1 MIFSEDVMNG
11 NNDTEFLGGNSE
23 IERKDKVKADIYDWI
38 EVFVSALAIVVIMLS
53 FVLRIAT
60 VKGHS
65 MERTLSDSQVVV
77 MSNMFYTPAQSDII
91 VIQQNGGYFETPIV
105 KRVIATGGQTL
116 SIDFEKWEVKVDGNV
131 VDESSYVY
139 FRNTSMDVE
148 EYYSVYDA
156 YLDTNGVMTVPEGYL
171 FVMGDNRNESS
182 DSRSIY
188 VGFVRESEVLGKV
201 IFRMFPINKIG
212 AVKSAGN

>member
-77 MSNMFYTPAQSDII
+77 MSNMFYTPAQGDII

-131 VDESSYVY
+131 IDESSYVY

>member
-1 MIFSEDVMNG
+1 MNG

-77 MSNMFYTPAQSDII
+77 MSNMFYTPAQGDII

-131 VDESSYVY
+131 IDESSYVY

-212 AVKSAGN
+212 AVKSAEN

>member
-1 MIFSEDVMNG
+1 MNG

-23 IERKDKVKADIYDWI
+23 IERKDKVKTDIYDWI

-65 MERTLSDSQVVV
+65 MEKTLSDSQVVV
-77 MSNMFYTPAQSDII
+77 MSNMFYTPAQGDIV

-131 VDESSYVY
+131 IDESSYVY

-156 YLDTNGVMTVPEGYL
+156 YLDANGVMTVPEGYL

>member
-1 MIFSEDVMNG
+1 MNG

-77 MSNMFYTPAQSDII
+77 MSNMFYTPVQGDII

-131 VDESSYVY
+131 IDESSYVY

>member
-1 MIFSEDVMNG
+1 MNG

-77 MSNMFYTPAQSDII
+77 MSNMFYTPAQGDII

-212 AVKSAGN
+212 AVKSAEN

>member
-1 MIFSEDVMNG
+1 M
-11 NNDTEFLGGNSE
+11 
-23 IERKDKVKADIYDWI
+23 
-38 EVFVSALAIVVIMLS
+38 FVSALAIVVIMLS

-77 MSNMFYTPAQSDII
+77 MSNMFYTPAQGDII

-131 VDESSYVY
+131 IDESSYVY

>member
-1 MIFSEDVMNG
+1 MNG

-23 IERKDKVKADIYDWI
+23 IERKDKVKTDIYDWI

-65 MERTLSDSQVVV
+65 MEKTLSDSQVVV
-77 MSNMFYTPAQSDII
+77 MSNMFYTPSQGDIV

-131 VDESSYVY
+131 IDESSYVY

-156 YLDTNGVMTVPEGYL
+156 YLDANGVMTVPEGYL

>member
-77 MSNMFYTPAQSDII
+77 MSNMFYTPAQGDII

-171 FVMGDNRNESS
+171 FVMGDNRNESF

>member
-1 MIFSEDVMNG
+1 MNG

-38 EVFVSALAIVVIMLS
+38 EVFVSALAIVVVMLS

-77 MSNMFYTPAQSDII
+77 MSNMFYTPAQGDII

-131 VDESSYVY
+131 IDESSYVY

>member
-1 MIFSEDVMNG
+1 MNG

-60 VKGHS
+60 VKGHL

-77 MSNMFYTPAQSDII
+77 MSNMFYTPAQGDII

>member
-77 MSNMFYTPAQSDII
+77 MSNMFYTPAQGDII

-182 DSRSIY
+182 DSRGIY

>member
-1 MIFSEDVMNG
+1 MNG

-23 IERKDKVKADIYDWI
+23 MKRKDKVKADIYDWI

-77 MSNMFYTPAQSDII
+77 MSNMFYTPAQGDII

-116 SIDFEKWEVKVDGNV
+116 SIDFEK
-131 VDESSYVY
+131 
-139 FRNTSMDVE
+139 
-148 EYYSVYDA
+148 
-156 YLDTNGVMTVPEGYL
+156 
-171 FVMGDNRNESS
+171 
-182 DSRSIY
+182 
-188 VGFVRESEVLGKV
+188 
-201 IFRMFPINKIG
+201 
-212 AVKSAGN
+212 

>member
-77 MSNMFYTPAQSDII
+77 MSNMFYTPAQGDII

-156 YLDTNGVMTVPEGYL
+156 YLDTNGIMTVPEGYL

>member
-1 MIFSEDVMNG
+1 MNG

-65 MERTLSDSQVVV
+65 LERTLSDSQVVV
-77 MSNMFYTPAQSDII
+77 MSNMFYTPAQGDII

-131 VDESSYVY
+131 IDESSYVY